1 MVRTQIQLTE
11 RQAKQLK
18 RLAAR
23 RQVSMA
29 ALVREAVDRLIEDP
43 SEEARWQ
50 RALGAVGRFRSA
62 GGTAAEDHD
71 RYLEEAY
78 LD

>member
-23 RQVSMA
+23 RQVSVA
-29 ALVREAVDRLIEDP
+29 ALVREAVDLLIEDP
-43 SEEARWQ
+43 IEDVRWR
-50 RALGAVGRFRSA
+50 RALAAVGRFRSA
-62 GGTAAEDHD
+62 GGTATEDHD
-71 RYLEEAY
+71 RSLEEVY